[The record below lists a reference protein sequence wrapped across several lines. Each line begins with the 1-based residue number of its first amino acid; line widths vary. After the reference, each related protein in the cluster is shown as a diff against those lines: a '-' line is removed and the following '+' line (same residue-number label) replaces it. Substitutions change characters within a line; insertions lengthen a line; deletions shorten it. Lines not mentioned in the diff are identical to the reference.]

1 MKKTLRIFT
10 VLIFAFLYIP
20 ILLLVFASFTS
31 GLDLSSLHGFT
42 LHNYSELFADSVLLP
57 LLKNS
62 LLLAVVSSL
71 AATAL
76 GTLACFGIQALSPRV
91 RSFVM
96 SVTNIPMTNPDI
108 VTGVSLALLFAFV
121 GHAMKTE
128 ISLGFATLLLAHIT
142 FNLPYVILSVLP
154 KLRQMD
160 PALWDAALDLGCR
173 PTQAFFKVTIYEIL
187 PGIISGMIMAFTMS
201 LDDFVISYFVYGP
214 QFITLPVE
222 IYNYVKKPLPPKIYA
237 LFTLMFF
244 AILVMMII
252 MNLIQGKDDKRR
264 RIRLSALRQTSRS

>member
-1 MKKTLRIFT
+1 MKKTMRIFT

-20 ILLLVFASFTS
+20 ILLLVVGSFTS
-31 GLDLSSLHGFT
+31 GSDLSAFHGFT
-42 LHNYSELFADSVLLP
+42 LHNYSELFADNVLLP
-57 LLKNS
+57 LLQNS
-62 LLLAVVSSL
+62 LLLAAVS
-71 AATAL
+71 AVIATIL
-76 GTLACFGIQALSPRV
+76 GTLAAVGIRSLSPKL
-91 RSFVM
+91 RSAVM

-108 VTGVSLALLFAFV
+108 VTGVSLALLFAFA
-121 GHAMKTE
+121 GQAMKME
-128 ISLGFATLLLAHIT
+128 IRLGFATLLIAHIT

-160 PALWDAALDLGCR
+160 PTLRDAALDLGCR
-173 PTQAFFKVTIYEIL
+173 PIQAFFKVTIHEIL

-214 QFITLPVE
+214 EFVTLPVE

-244 AILVMMII
+244 AILVMMLA
-252 MNLIQGKDDKRR
+252 MNLIQGRDDKRR
-264 RIRLSALRQTSRS
+264 RLSLSSLRQPRHT

>member
-1 MKKTLRIFT
+1 MKKTIRIFT

-20 ILLLVFASFTS
+20 ILLLVFGSFTS
-31 GLDLSSLHGFT
+31 GSDLSSFHSLT
-42 LHNYSELFADSVLLP
+42 LTNYSELFADRVLLP

-62 LLLAVVSSL
+62 LILAVVSSL
-71 AATAL
+71 IATAL
-76 GTLACFGIQALSPRV
+76 GTLAAIGIQALSPKL
-91 RSFVM
+91 RSAVM

-121 GHAMKTE
+121 GQAMKTE
-128 ISLGFATLLLAHIT
+128 IRLGFATLLIAHIT

-160 PALWDAALDLGCR
+160 PTLRDAALDLGCR
-173 PTQAFFKVTIYEIL
+173 PMQAFFKVTIYEIL
-187 PGIISGMIMAFTMS
+187 PGIVSGLIMAFTMS

-214 QFITLPVE
+214 EFVTLPVE

-244 AILVMMII
+244 AILVMMLL

-264 RIRLSALRQTSRS
+264 KLSLASLRPVRRT